1 MLIIVLVSAVEQMS
15 LEITQSIN
23 RNETEDGGQNG
34 GVTEKLETEQN
45 RPITLIFVINCLMC
59 AAKYRPFYSVMV
71 CR

>member
-34 GVTEKLETEQN
+34 GVTEKLENEQN
-45 RPITLIFVINCLMC
+45 ITLIFNFQL
-59 AAKYRPFYSVMV
+59 
-71 CR
+71 

>member
-34 GVTEKLETEQN
+34 GVTEKLENEQN
-45 RPITLIFVINCLMC
+45 ITLIFVINCLMC